1 MDKIYS
7 KIHSKY
13 TMSIL
18 ILMSAFLVVANTFL
32 GFVLTNQSKS
42 SMKTLINYRM
52 LDIANT
58 AADMLN
64 GDELKNLKAAD
75 KDTARYKRV
84 HNTLSFF
91 RDNIELNYIYC
102 IQIVGEKSFAFSVD
116 PTIKDPG
123 EFGSPVVY
131 TDALYQ
137 ASLGKAAVDAEPYS
151 DEWGK
156 FYSAYSPVFDSE
168 GRVAGIVAVDFSAEW
183 YDAQI
188 ARQVHSTVGCIA
200 VSLFLSILLM
210 LFVTKKLRQRVQE
223 VTEDL
228 RQAVDEAEIAN
239 KAKSQFLSSMSH
251 EIRTPMNAILNMNEI
266 ILRESNDKN
275 IASYSENIRLAGYTL
290 LKIINDILDFS
301 KIKAGKVEIIPV
313 DYDLSSLINDLINVT
328 HIRAEEKGLAL
339 TLDFDENLPKILR
352 GDEVRIKQ
360 AIANILTNAI
370 KYTEKGSVTFSIK
383 FRRVE
388 DEPDSV
394 ILLVQIKDTGIG
406 IKPEDMKKLFQEFE
420 RIEEDRNHYVEGTG
434 LGMAITKN
442 LLDLM
447 GSNLK
452 VESVYDLGTKCSF
465 ELKQKVIDWSPLGN
479 YKTAYQ
485 KNLKSQKKYRE
496 NFSAPKAHVLV
507 VDDNE
512 MNLIVFK
519 NLLKRTKMQ
528 IDAAGSGD
536 EGLALT
542 QINKYDVIFLDHMM
556 PEKDGIETLR
566 ELKAQT
572 KNLNQNT
579 LTICLTANA
588 ISGAREKYIAEGFD
602 DYLTKPINP
611 DQLEEML
618 LKYLPSE
625 KIEKPDEIGNREE
638 GIGIRDKGKGIRE
651 KGIGDRDNKS
661 LTTVHYPLT
670 ANINVEVGLQYS
682 AGLEDVYKNILET
695 FRRLKEEKKNALQ
708 TAFESEDWKNYTI
721 FVHALK
727 STSLQIGGEK
737 LSAAAKELEMSG
749 KVITSEIT
757 SETEKQEAKEYI
769 KNRHAEVMQMYDE
782 VADDAEQVMKNL

>member
-18 ILMSAFLVVANTFL
+18 ILMSAFLLVVNAFL

-123 EFGSPVVY
+123 EFGSPIVY

-137 ASLGKAAVDAEPYS
+137 ASLGKAAVDTEPYS
-151 DEWGK
+151 DKWGK

-168 GRVAGIVAVDFSAEW
+168 GRVAGIVAVDFSADW
-183 YDAQI
+183 YEAQI
-188 ARQVHSTVGCIA
+188 TRQVHSTVGCIA

-210 LFVTKKLRQRVQE
+210 IFVTRKLRQRVQE

-228 RQAVDEAEIAN
+228 RQAVDEAENAN
-239 KAKSQFLSSMSH
+239 KAKSQFLSNMSH
-251 EIRTPMNAILNMNEI
+251 EIRTPINAVLGMNEI
-266 ILRESNDKN
+266 IIRESNDKD
-275 IASYSENIRLAGYTL
+275 ILSYSENIRLAGYTL

-301 KIKAGKVEIIPV
+301 KIEAGKVEIIPV
-313 DYDLSSLINDLINVT
+313 DYDLSSLINDLINIT

-339 TLDFDENLPKILR
+339 SLNFDKNLPKILH

-370 KYTEKGSVTFSIK
+370 KYTEKGTVTFSIGFK
-383 FRRVE
+383 RIE
-388 DEPDSV
+388 EEPDSV
-394 ILLVQIKDTGIG
+394 ILLVSIKDTGIG
-406 IKPEDMKKLFQEFE
+406 IKQEDMKKLFQEFE

-442 LLDLM
+442 LLNLM
-447 GSNLK
+447 NSDLK
-452 VESVYDLGTKCSF
+452 VESVYDLGTKCTF
-465 ELKQKVIDWSPLGN
+465 ELKQKVIDWTPLGN
-479 YKTAYQ
+479 YEASYKEI
-485 KNLKSQKKYRE
+485 LKAHKKYQE
-496 NFSAPKAHVLV
+496 KFIAPKAQVLV

-512 MNLIVFK
+512 MNLTVFK

-528 IDAAGSGD
+528 IDSAGSGD
-536 EGLALT
+536 EGIALT
-542 QINKYDVIFLDHMM
+542 LINKYDIIFLDHMM
-556 PEKDGIETLR
+556 PEKDGIETLH

-572 KNLNQNT
+572 ENLNRNT

-611 DQLEEML
+611 DKLEEML
-618 LKYLPSE
+618 LKYLPVE
-625 KIEKPDEIGNREE
+625 KIEKPLENNSEPSKQNR
-638 GIGIRDKGKGIRE
+638 
-651 KGIGDRDNKS
+651 
-661 LTTVHYPLT
+661 TVHANYK
-670 ANINVEVGLQYS
+670 NINVEVGLQYS
-682 AGLEDVYKNILET
+682 AGLEEVYKNILET
-695 FRRLKEEKKNALQ
+695 FCRLKDEKKNAMQ

-749 KVITSEIT
+749 KVITAEIT
-757 SETEKQEAKEYI
+757 SEAEKQEAKEYI
-769 KNRHAEVMQMYDE
+769 KNHHAEVMQMYDE
-782 VADDAEQVMKNL
+782 VAIDAAEIIKNL